1 MSRSK
6 ITSALRRILG
16 LSFAPPLRMSANTR
30 NA

>member
-6 ITSALRRILG
+6 ITSALRRVLG
-16 LSFAPPLRMSANTR
+16 LSFAPLRMSANTR